1 MQRSFLIFENS
12 IKSPETLK
20 RYKYYVD
27 IFIKF
32 FHLKDYDIDKSLQ
45 FYKSFLGFKIVK
57 KDSSSVFLSHDGNP
71 PYLLA
76 LSETKTNP
84 TNQKHTGLYHFAI
97 LLPHRKDLANFLS
110 HLLQHKDEV
119 KIDGFSDHL
128 VSEAIYIRD
137 PDNIGIEIYRD
148 REKSQWE
155 WTDDIVRMTLDPLDI
170 EGLQKESTQS
180 WNGFPVNTIIGHV
193 HLHVSNLE
201 RAKKFYSEIL
211 GFKNTA
217 SMKGAL
223 FFAAGD
229 YHHHIATNVWLGEN
243 ILPVNSELPGLDY
256 FTIKLSDN
264 TNLDDLI
271 HSLNDSKITFTKLEN
286 GSISIFDQDRISI
299 QILND

>member
-1 MQRSFLIFENS
+1 MNTFQIEPNAKINS
-12 IKSPETLK
+12 
-20 RYKYYVD
+20 V
-27 IFIKF
+27 
-32 FHLKDYDIDKSLQ
+32 HLKVSDIDKSLQ
-45 FYKSFLGFKIVK
+45 FYEYFLGFKIVK
-57 KDSSSVFLSHDGNP
+57 KDSSSVFLSHDGNL
-71 PYLLA
+71 PYLVA
-76 LSETKTNP
+76 LTETKTNS
-84 TNQKHTGLYHFAI
+84 TNQKHAGLYHFAI
-97 LLPHRKDLANFLS
+97 LLSQRKDLANFLY

-155 WTDDIVRMTLDPLDI
+155 WNDNNVRMTLDPLDI
-170 EGLQKESTQS
+170 EGLQKEYTQS
-180 WNGFPVNTIIGHV
+180 WDGFSADTTIGHV

-243 ILPVNSELPGLDY
+243 ILPANSEFPGLDY
-256 FTIKLSDN
+256 FTINLSDN

-271 HSLNDSKITFTKLEN
+271 NSLNDSKTTFTKLEN
-286 GSISIFDQDRISI
+286 GSINIFDQDKISI
-299 QILND
+299 QISND